1 LPGKAVKRATTKRA
15 TGRVAV
21 VDIGSNSIRLV
32 VFSGATRAPFTLFN
46 EKVLCGLGRGLDVTG
61 RLNEAGAKLAL
72 ANLTRFVRLA
82 KAMGVGR
89 LDLLATAAVRDA
101 KNGAEFVAE
110 VERRCR
116 VEVQIISGEEEARLS
131 AQGVVSGI
139 PEADGVMG
147 DLGGGSLELVALDK
161 GKFADHVTLP
171 LGPVRLMDSMVDDL
185 DAARAVIDRHL
196 DSVPWLDSVRGRT
209 FYPVG
214 GAWRTLARIHMDQI
228 GYPLHVIHHYSIAR
242 RQAED
247 LVRILSRLGRRSLAS
262 IPGLSKRRVET
273 LPFAALT
280 LERLLRLTR
289 PDRIVFSAFG
299 LREGH
304 LFSVLPAAERAKDPL
319 VAACT
324 EFAEAEARFGDQG
337 RLLQDW
343 IDPLFRSD
351 DAETRRLRLAACTL
365 SDIGWRDHPDYRAE
379 QVFTRILRLPIAGI
393 DHKGR
398 VALALAVYIRYGG
411 EAGVDGVD
419 SVLAMLEDKVRE
431 QWRTVGL
438 ALRLAYALSAA
449 TPAILKRSEL
459 AVADA
464 KVTLRLPKGQD
475 ALLGEAV
482 ERRLQALALAIGK
495 SPAVVVG
502 RDRRGRSSAALRSR
516 G

>member
-1 LPGKAVKRATTKRA
+1 MAAKAAKRKTTAKRAA
-15 TGRVAV
+15 AGRVAV

-32 VFSGATRAPFTLFN
+32 VFSHASRAPFTLFN
-46 EKVLCGLGRGLDVTG
+46 EKVLCGLGRGLDATG
-61 RLNEAGAKLAL
+61 KLNEAGAKLAL
-72 ANLTRFVRLA
+72 DNLTRFVRLA
-82 KAMGVGR
+82 KAMAVKR

-116 VEVQIISGEEEARLS
+116 VRVRMISGEEEARLS
-131 AQGVVSGI
+131 ALGVLSGI
-139 PEADGVMG
+139 PEADGLMG
-147 DLGGGSLELVALDK
+147 DLGGGSLELVALDR
-161 GKFADHVTLP
+161 GRLGAHATLP

-185 DAARAVIDRHL
+185 DAARAVIDKHL
-196 DSVPWLDSVRGRT
+196 GGVGWLGDLRGRT

-247 LVRILSRLGRRSLAS
+247 LVRILGRLGRRSLSS
-262 IPGLSKRRVET
+262 IPGLSKRRLET

-280 LERLLRLTR
+280 LERVLRVAK
-289 PDRIVFSAFG
+289 PDRVVFSAFG

-304 LFSVLPAAERAKDPL
+304 LFAALPAVERAKDPL
-319 VAACT
+319 IAACA
-324 EFAEAEARFGDQG
+324 EFAEAEARFGDLG

-343 IDPLFRSD
+343 IDPLFVGE
-351 DAETRRLRLAACTL
+351 DAEARRLRLAACTL

-379 QVFTRILRLPIAGI
+379 QAFTRILRLPIAGI

-398 VALALAVYIRYGG
+398 VAIALAVFVRYGG
-411 EAGVDGVD
+411 EADMTAMH
-419 SVLAMLEDKVRE
+419 SALAMLSEDERE
-431 QWRTVGL
+431 HWQSVGL

-449 TPAILKRSEL
+449 TPAILKQSSI
-459 AVADA
+459 AVGDA
-464 KVTLRLPKGQD
+464 KVTLRLPKGHD

-482 ERRLQALALAIGK
+482 ERRLQALAGALGK
-495 SPAVVVG
+495 TAAVTLG
-502 RDRRGRSSAALRSR
+502 KAKRGSS
-516 G
+516 

>member
-1 LPGKAVKRATTKRA
+1 LPARAVKRATARRRPSSA
-15 TGRVAV
+15 RVAV

-46 EKVLCGLGRGLDVTG
+46 EKVLCGLGRGLDATG
-61 RLNEAGAKLAL
+61 RLNEGGAKLAL
-72 ANLTRFVRLA
+72 DNLTRFVRLA
-82 KAMGVGR
+82 KAMAVKR

-101 KNGAEFVAE
+101 QNGREFVAE

-116 VEVQIISGEEEARLS
+116 VRVRIISGEEEARLS

-139 PEADGVMG
+139 PDADGLMG

-161 GKFADHVTLP
+161 GKMAEHATLP
-171 LGPVRLMDSMVDDL
+171 LGPVRLMDNMVDDL
-185 DAARAVIDRHL
+185 DAARAVIDRNL
-196 DSVPWLDSVRGRT
+196 DAVPWLGGVRGRT

-228 GYPLHVIHHYSIAR
+228 GYPLHVIHHYSITR

-247 LVRILSRLGRRSLAS
+247 LVRILGRLSRRSLTS

-280 LERLLRLTR
+280 LERLLRLAK
-289 PDRIVFSAFG
+289 PDRVVFSAFG

-304 LFSVLPAAERAKDPL
+304 LFSVLPAGEKAKDPL
-319 VAACT
+319 VSACL
-324 EFAEAEARFGDQG
+324 EFAEAENRFGDQG

-343 IDPLFRSD
+343 IEPLFRGD
-351 DAETRRLRLAACTL
+351 DAEARRLRFAACAL

-379 QVFTRILRLPIAGI
+379 QVFSRILRLPVAGI

-398 VALALAVYIRYGG
+398 IAVAHAVYVRYGG
-411 EAGVDGVD
+411 EPDVAGVDSIV
-419 SVLAMLEDKVRE
+419 AMLDEETRE
-431 QWRTVGL
+431 HWRTVGL

-449 TPAILKRSEL
+449 TPAILKRC
-459 AVADA
+459 AVTAADS
-464 KVTLRLPKGQD
+464 KVTLRLPKGHD
-475 ALLGEAV
+475 ALLGEVV
-482 ERRLQALALAIGK
+482 ERRLQALAAALGK
-495 SPAVVVG
+495 SPGVVL
-502 RDRRGRSSAALRSR
+502 GRSRRRPS
-516 G
+516 

>member
-1 LPGKAVKRATTKRA
+1 MPAKAARRATAGRRSA
-15 TGRVAV
+15 PGRVAV

-46 EKVLCGLGRGLDVTG
+46 EKVLCGLGRGLDATG

-72 ANLTRFVRLA
+72 DNLTRFVSLA
-82 KAMGVGR
+82 KGMAVKR

-101 KNGAEFVAE
+101 KNGREFVAE

-116 VEVQIISGEEEARLS
+116 VRVRIISGEEEARLS

-139 PEADGVMG
+139 PDADGLMG

-161 GKFADHVTLP
+161 GKMAEHATLP
-171 LGPVRLMDSMVDDL
+171 LGPVRLMDSTVDDL
-185 DAARAVIDRHL
+185 DAARAVIDRNL
-196 DSVPWLDSVRGRT
+196 DGVAWLNGVRGRN

-228 GYPLHVIHHYSIAR
+228 GYPLHVIHHYSISR
-242 RQAED
+242 RQTED
-247 LVRILSRLGRRSLAS
+247 LVRILGRLSRRSLIS

-280 LERLLRLTR
+280 LERLLRLAK
-289 PDRIVFSAFG
+289 PDRVVFSAFG

-304 LFSVLPAAERAKDPL
+304 LFSVLPASEKVKDPL
-319 VAACT
+319 VSACI
-324 EFAEAEARFGDQG
+324 EFGEADSRFGDQG

-343 IDPLFRSD
+343 IEPLFRDD
-351 DAETRRLRLAACTL
+351 DAEARRLRLAACTL

-379 QVFTRILRLPIAGI
+379 QVFIRILRLPVAGI

-398 VALALAVYIRYGG
+398 VAIAHAVYVRYGG
-411 EAGVDGVD
+411 EPDIAEID
-419 SVLAMLEDKVRE
+419 SIVAMLDEEMRE
-431 QWRTVGL
+431 HWRTVGL

-449 TPAILKRSEL
+449 TPAILKRCAL
-459 AVADA
+459 NATDG
-464 KVTLRLPKGQD
+464 KVTLRLPKGHD

-482 ERRLQALALAIGK
+482 ERRLQALAASLGK
-495 SPAVVVG
+495 SAAVAVG
-502 RDRRGRSSAALRSR
+502 RDGRRP
-516 G
+516 

>member
-1 LPGKAVKRATTKRA
+1 LAAKPAKRATAARRSA
-15 TGRVAV
+15 TGCVAV

-32 VFSGATRAPFTLFN
+32 VFSGASRAPFTLFN
-46 EKVLCGLGRGLDVTG
+46 EKVLCGLGRGLDATG
-61 RLNEAGAKLAL
+61 RLNDAGAKLAL
-72 ANLTRFVRLA
+72 DNLTRFVRLA
-82 KAMGVGR
+82 KAMSVKR

-101 KNGAEFVAE
+101 KNGREFVAE

-116 VEVQIISGEEEARLS
+116 VKVQIIAGEEEARLS

-139 PEADGVMG
+139 PDADGMMG

-161 GKFADHVTLP
+161 GKMAEHTTLP

-185 DAARAVIDRHL
+185 DAARAVIDRNL
-196 DSVPWLDSVRGRT
+196 DSVPWLSSVRGRT

-214 GAWRTLARIHMDQI
+214 GAWRTLARIHMDQV
-228 GYPLHVIHHYSIAR
+228 GYPLHVIHHYSITR
-242 RQAED
+242 RQADD
-247 LVRILSRLGRRSLAS
+247 LVRILGRLSRRSLIS

-280 LERLLRLTR
+280 LERLLRLAK

-304 LFSVLPAAERAKDPL
+304 LFSVLPPAEKAKDPL
-319 VAACT
+319 VSACM
-324 EFAEAEARFGDQG
+324 EFAQAESRFGDQG
-337 RLLQDW
+337 RLLQEW
-343 IDPLFRSD
+343 IEPLFTGD
-351 DAETRRLRLAACTL
+351 DAETRRLRLAACAL

-398 VALALAVYIRYGG
+398 VAIAHAVYVRYGG
-411 EAGVDGVD
+411 EPDIAGVEAI
-419 SVLAMLEDKVRE
+419 LTMLDEDTRE
-431 QWRTVGL
+431 HWRTVGL

-449 TPAILKRSEL
+449 TPAILKRS
-459 AVADA
+459 AITVADSR
-464 KVTLRLPKGQD
+464 VNLRLPKGQD

-482 ERRLQALALAIGK
+482 ERRLQALATALGK
-495 SPAVVVG
+495 SSAVLIG
-502 RDRRGRSSAALRSR
+502 NDRRRSA
-516 G
+516 

>member
-1 LPGKAVKRATTKRA
+1 LAAKAAKRATSARRSA
-15 TGRVAV
+15 SGRVAV

-32 VFSGATRAPFTLFN
+32 VFSGASRAPFTLFN
-46 EKVLCGLGRGLDVTG
+46 EKVLCGLGRGLDATG
-61 RLNEAGAKLAL
+61 RLNDAGAKLAL
-72 ANLTRFVRLA
+72 DNLTRFVRLA
-82 KAMGVGR
+82 KAMSVKR

-101 KNGAEFVAE
+101 KNGREFVAE

-116 VEVQIISGEEEARLS
+116 VRVQTISGEEEARLS
-131 AQGVVSGI
+131 ALGVVSGI
-139 PEADGVMG
+139 PDADGLMG

-161 GKFADHVTLP
+161 GKMAEHATLP

-185 DAARAVIDRHL
+185 DAARAVIDRNL
-196 DSVPWLDSVRGRT
+196 DGVAWLNAVRGRT

-228 GYPLHVIHHYSIAR
+228 GYPLHVIHHYSITR
-242 RQAED
+242 RQADD
-247 LVRILSRLGRRSLAS
+247 LARILGRLSRRSLIS

-280 LERLLRLTR
+280 LERLLRLAK

-319 VAACT
+319 VSACI
-324 EFAEAEARFGDQG
+324 EFAEAESRFGHQG

-343 IDPLFRSD
+343 IEPLFRSD
-351 DAETRRLRLAACTL
+351 DAEARRLRLAACAL

-398 VALALAVYIRYGG
+398 VAIAHAVYVRYGG
-411 EAGVDGVD
+411 EPDIPAID
-419 SVLAMLEDKVRE
+419 SILAMLDEDVRE
-431 QWRTVGL
+431 HWRMVGL
-438 ALRLAYALSAA
+438 ALRLAYALSGA
-449 TPAILKRSEL
+449 TPAILRRSAV
-459 AVADA
+459 AVADGRLN
-464 KVTLRLPKGQD
+464 LRLPKGHD

-482 ERRLQALALAIGK
+482 ERRLQALATALGK
-495 SPAVVVG
+495 SAAVVVG
-502 RDRRGRSSAALRSR
+502 SERRRSS
-516 G
+516 